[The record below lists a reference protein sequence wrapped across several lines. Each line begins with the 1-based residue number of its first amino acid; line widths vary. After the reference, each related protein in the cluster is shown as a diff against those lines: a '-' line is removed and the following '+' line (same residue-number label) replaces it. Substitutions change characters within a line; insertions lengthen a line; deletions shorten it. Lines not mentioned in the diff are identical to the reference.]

1 MHLKC
6 CTYLDVWIKFVYQN
20 NEELIILNIIAIF
33 HLFFAFYIPSLT
45 PPPPTFSLTEFCLL
59 YIPLIGN
66 FILLSRTTVTFP
78 STYLIMS
85 DMSRARPLAVPSWS
99 GVTEL
104 PINRLWAAKHV
115 LKVTVISVRQQMIA
129 THTAATLSRVQVT
142 MTSEHY
148 YWEQNLRSRQC

>member
-1 MHLKC
+1 
-6 CTYLDVWIKFVYQN
+6 
-20 NEELIILNIIAIF
+20 
-33 HLFFAFYIPSLT
+33 
-45 PPPPTFSLTEFCLL
+45 
-59 YIPLIGN
+59 
-66 FILLSRTTVTFP
+66 
-78 STYLIMS
+78 MS

-129 THTAATLSRVQVT
+129 THTAATLSRVQVA

-148 YWEQNLRSRQC
+148 Y